1 MRESEHIYSTSPIK
15 KDWLKGVIRLRIFQN
30 VLPSHPSKHLPFF
43 YCHCLHVCQLR
54 IEDTTCNHVLKRI
67 LQIFFMIVMKFIPVL
82 LLLYAGRILRLQVVS
97 MPTSLNRMISFY
109 FAVSSIIINSIS
121 LGV

>member
-1 MRESEHIYSTSPIK
+1 MQSRSEADPP
-15 KDWLKGVIRLRIFQN
+15 LRAI
-30 VLPSHPSKHLPFF
+30 SS
-43 YCHCLHVCQLR
+43 
-54 IEDTTCNHVLKRI
+54 IDE
-67 LQIFFMIVMKFIPVL
+67 IFFMIVMKFIPVL